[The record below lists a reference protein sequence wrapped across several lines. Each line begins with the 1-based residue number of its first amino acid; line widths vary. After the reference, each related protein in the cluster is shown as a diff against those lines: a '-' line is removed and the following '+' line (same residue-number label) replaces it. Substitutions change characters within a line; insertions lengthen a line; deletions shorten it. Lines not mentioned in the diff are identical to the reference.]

1 MQFGKAR
8 AKLAQDD
15 KRKVTFNDVAGADEE
30 KAELQ
35 EIVEFLK
42 NPQKFVQIGARIPKG
57 VLLAAL
63 RAPVKPDRACGCR
76 RSGRTVP
83 VYFGFGL
90 R

>member
-42 NPQKFVQIGARIPKG
+42 I
-57 VLLAAL
+57 
-63 RAPVKPDRACGCR
+63 R
-76 RSGRTVP
+76 RSSCRSRAYSEGRAAGRP
-83 VYFGFGL
+83 SGH